1 MPPFKY
7 PGPICQTKDWY
18 DDIEDG
24 TLVRTLSPLPSSVGS
39 AAPQGAAKPPRRVV
53 AKGACSFLNPQSRDT
68 VVAPAEAFERLRKRS
83 GAAKIS
89 PPVQKAEQSWLD
101 KSKSA
106 AIVEEVQIDN
116 QKIVVIRPTENEVK
130 GKNLPTTKQVVEA
143 LRAVPAGQRAWTNEV
158 IISPVKD
165 PKSPDSAADAG
176 DGGVTFFPMDKAQSQ
191 NNFDNRLMHESGHNY
206 QGSLWKQT
214 GAGPWETAAKADD
227 RRPSPYAARD
237 YGEDFCEFI
246 VLYNTAKGTSC
257 EAVAKQIYPN
267 RWKKM
272 KEYQSP

>member
-1 MPPFKY
+1 MAPLKH
-7 PGPICQTKDWY
+7 PGPTCQTKDCY
-18 DDIEDG
+18 DNIEDG
-24 TLVRTLSPLPSSVGS
+24 TLARTPSPLPAHVDS
-39 AAPQGAAKPPRRVV
+39 AAPQGTAKAARRVV
-53 AKGACSFLNPQSRDT
+53 AKGACSFLNPQSREF
-68 VVAPAEAFERLRKRS
+68 VVAPSEAFERLRKRS

-89 PPVQKAEQSWLD
+89 PPVQKAEQIWRD
-101 KSKSA
+101 NSKSA

-116 QKIVVIRPTENEVK
+116 QKIVVIRPTEDQVK
-130 GKNLPTTKQVVEA
+130 SKNLPTTKQVVEA

-176 DGGVTFFPMDKAQSQ
+176 DGSVMFFPTEKAQSQ

-206 QGSLWKQT
+206 QGSLWKET
-214 GAGPWETAAKADD
+214 GAGPWESAATADD
-227 RRPSPYAARD
+227 RRPSPYAARN

-257 EAVAKQIYPN
+257 EAVAEQIYPN

-272 KEYQSP
+272 EDYRSP

>member
-1 MPPFKY
+1 MAPLKH
-7 PGPICQTKDWY
+7 PGPTCQTKDCY
-18 DDIEDG
+18 DNIEDG
-24 TLVRTLSPLPSSVGS
+24 TLARTPSPLPAHVDS
-39 AAPQGAAKPPRRVV
+39 AAPQGTAKAARRVV

-89 PPVQKAEQSWLD
+89 PPVQKAEQSWRD
-101 KSKSA
+101 NSKSA

-176 DGGVTFFPMDKAQSQ
+176 DGSVTFFPIDKAQSQ

-206 QGSLWKQT
+206 QGSLWKET
-214 GAGPWETAAKADD
+214 GAGPWERAATADD
-227 RRPSPYAARD
+227 RRPSPYAARN

-257 EAVAKQIYPN
+257 EVVAEQIYPN

-272 KEYQSP
+272 EDYRSP

>member
-39 AAPQGAAKPPRRVV
+39 AAPQGAAK
-53 AKGACSFLNPQSRDT
+53 
-68 VVAPAEAFERLRKRS
+68 
-83 GAAKIS
+83 
-89 PPVQKAEQSWLD
+89 
-101 KSKSA
+101 
-106 AIVEEVQIDN
+106 
-116 QKIVVIRPTENEVK
+116 
-130 GKNLPTTKQVVEA
+130 
-143 LRAVPAGQRAWTNEV
+143 
-158 IISPVKD
+158 
-165 PKSPDSAADAG
+165 SPDSAADAG
-176 DGGVTFFPMDKAQSQ
+176 DGGVTFFPMGKAQSQ

-257 EAVAKQIYPN
+257 
-267 RWKKM
+267 
-272 KEYQSP
+272 